1 MWWAHLKLR
10 HGIPTGSRRDTDA
23 VLAAMSVTNSYR
35 SPRYADLVNSTGVPF
50 VSRVRRSM
58 RNISELCA
66 IESIPASVGVAK
78 AARIRCVPDTG
89 NTPELR
95 SEEHTSEL
103 QSLMRISYAV
113 FCLK

>member
-1 MWWAHLKLR
+1 
-10 HGIPTGSRRDTDA
+10 
-23 VLAAMSVTNSYR
+23 MSVTNSYR

-50 VSRVRRSM
+50 ASRVRRSM

-66 IESIPASVGVAK
+66 IESIPASVGVAR
-78 AARIRCVPDTG
+78 AAQIRCVPDTG
-89 NTPELR
+89 KTR

-113 FCLK
+113 FCLKTKIKKYRIFTHITHTYTN